1 MHIEGSVENIVFR
14 NELNGYV
21 VLDLDSGGEMIP
33 VFGNLGD
40 IDEGEMLSLEGEYI
54 NKGKYG
60 VQFSAEYCERK
71 LPQDKINIEKYLAS
85 GAIKGIGPG
94 LARKIVQTFGDRTL
108 EIIEKNPQRLCEVRG
123 ISQQKCNEIADEAGK
138 LFALRIL
145 TSYLAGFDI
154 KPADAMKT
162 FRKYG
167 SDSIQLIK
175 LNPYVLCGDS
185 IGIDFGKADS
195 VASSLDIPHNAQS
208 RIIAGMQCVLRA
220 FALYGNSCMLIEH
233 LLKTV
238 SERLDI
244 SEKDFY
250 DAYNTAIDDNDLY
263 RYVTDREEFVYLP
276 DYFIAEQFIADRIHI
291 LNKFSPPEDFDFNKL
306 IDEEEKKNGIKY
318 AGKQRTAINMA
329 VSRGIMILTGGPG
342 TGKTTTLNA
351 MISLLEKRGCEVLL
365 TAPTGRAAKRMSDL
379 TGHDAKTIHR
389 LLEAIYDQSDNLV
402 FARNEKNPLKCDAV
416 IVDEM
421 SMVDSLLF
429 ENLLRALRLNC
440 KLIMVGD
447 FNQLPSVGAGNLLKD
462 MIQSGEVPVVELTEI
477 FRQAQKSCIITNA
490 HKIVAG
496 EYPDIT
502 QKNNDFFFF
511 GRNDY
516 GKATELIVDLIKR
529 RLPNAYN
536 YSPLNDIQIIAPSR
550 KGTVGTFEL
559 NRILQEHLNPPDG
572 KKAEYRYF
580 SNIYREGD
588 KVMQTRNNYDI
599 QWKKD
604 DETGTGIYNGDIG
617 RIISISVPKQS
628 AVIDFDGRTAEYPFD
643 ILPQVELAYA
653 ITVHKSQGCEFEA
666 VIMPVMGVFQKLAY
680 RNLLYTAVTRA
691 KKLLILV
698 GTEKDIEKMVDN
710 DKRTL
715 RYSCLKKM
723 LA

>member
-1 MHIEGSVENIVFR
+1 
-14 NELNGYV
+14 
-21 VLDLDSGGEMIP
+21 
-33 VFGNLGD
+33 
-40 IDEGEMLSLEGEYI
+40 
-54 NKGKYG
+54 
-60 VQFSAEYCERK
+60 
-71 LPQDKINIEKYLAS
+71 
-85 GAIKGIGPG
+85 
-94 LARKIVQTFGDRTL
+94 
-108 EIIEKNPQRLCEVRG
+108 
-123 ISQQKCNEIADEAGK
+123 
-138 LFALRIL
+138 
-145 TSYLAGFDI
+145 
-154 KPADAMKT
+154 
-162 FRKYG
+162 
-167 SDSIQLIK
+167 
-175 LNPYVLCGDS
+175 
-185 IGIDFGKADS
+185 
-195 VASSLDIPHNAQS
+195 
-208 RIIAGMQCVLRA
+208 
-220 FALYGNSCMLIEH
+220 
-233 LLKTV
+233 
-238 SERLDI
+238 
-244 SEKDFY
+244 
-250 DAYNTAIDDNDLY
+250 
-263 RYVTDREEFVYLP
+263 
-276 DYFIAEQFIADRIHI
+276 
-291 LNKFSPPEDFDFNKL
+291 
-306 IDEEEKKNGIKY
+306 
-318 AGKQRTAINMA
+318 
-329 VSRGIMILTGGPG
+329 
-342 TGKTTTLNA
+342 
-351 MISLLEKRGCEVLL
+351 
-365 TAPTGRAAKRMSDL
+365 
-379 TGHDAKTIHR
+379 
-389 LLEAIYDQSDNLV
+389 AIYDQSDNLV

>member
-14 NELNGYV
+14 NTSNGYV

-60 VQFSAEYCERK
+60 IQFSAEYCERK

-85 GAIKGIGPG
+85 GAVRGIGPG
-94 LARKIVQTFGDRTL
+94 LARKIVQTFGDQTL
-108 EIIEKNPQRLCEVRG
+108 EIIEKNPQRLREVKG
-123 ISQQKCNEIADEAGK
+123 ISQQKCDEIAAEAAK
-138 LFALRIL
+138 LFSLRIL
-145 TSYLAGFDI
+145 TSYLSGFDI

-175 LNPYVLCGDS
+175 LNPYVLCSDS

-195 VASSLDIPHNAQS
+195 VASSLDIPRNAQS
-208 RIIAGMQCVLRA
+208 RIIAGMQCILRA

-238 SERLDI
+238 SERLEI
-244 SEKDFY
+244 SEKEFY
-250 DAYNTAIDDNDLY
+250 EAYNTAIDNNDLY
-263 RYVTDREEFVYLP
+263 NYVIDDSEFVYLP

-291 LNKFSPPEDFDFNKL
+291 LNDFAPPEDFDFNKL
-306 IDEEEKKNGIKY
+306 IDDEEKKNSIKY
-318 AGKQRTAINMA
+318 AEKQRTAINMA
-329 VSRGIMILTGGPG
+329 MSRGIMILTGGPG

-351 MISLLEKRGCEVLL
+351 VISLLEKRGCEVLL

-379 TGHDAKTIHR
+379 TGRDAKTIHR

-429 ENLLRALRLNC
+429 EKLLRALRIGC

-462 MIQSGEVPVVELTEI
+462 MIQSGAVPTVELTEI

-511 GRNDY
+511 SRNDY

-550 KGTVGTFEL
+550 KGTVGTIEL

-580 SNIYREGD
+580 SNIYRKGD
-588 KVMQTRNNYDI
+588 KVMQTRNNYNI
-599 QWKKD
+599 PWTKD
-604 DETGTGIYNGDIG
+604 DESGMGIYNGDIG

-628 AVIDFDGRTAEYPFD
+628 AVIDFDGRIAEYPFD